1 MAHVGNWFT
10 AQQKFKADNLACS
23 GGLSIVSAGIPL
35 RRRRW
40 VRLKKFCAAGDLVRG
55 ISGQM
60 LCCLPECSHD
70 RAGDSDRLHDRHFRS
85 VPFIR
90 LTPVNKTDSS
100 NQVNLLFVLI
110 YKSEAPYNLAFQLLA
125 TDGALFG
132 LLDRLLEPKNRLT
145 EFHYSFT
152 PMLIMSA
159 VPIAL
164 VFWVFIGHIMAWIAV
179 FLYNYAANDDFFQS
193 NCSDTFPLRSY
204 RIAIGAVVASWC
216 CIALLFWSALGLG
229 LSAKNRGRTYKL
241 DVIEVIASVLH
252 WRKLQI
258 WAQPRPNGGK
268 FKIFRKTVT
277 SREAIRWS
285 IALGMYVI
293 WVAEFLGFYFS
304 SLQSFVMMGDN
315 PFDYGQVAACIGIVV
330 PVVIVGR
337 RVSMLKKEALRVDE
351 RPISPPRDGRNS
363 NSRSDSPTRYDSI
376 LPDIPSPNEPGERHR
391 SSSSTPHRPSLG
403 DDDEGYMMT
412 KALAPQNTTSRDR
425 MDDVQEEGLCNIVPI
440 SGPGTF
446 LAFVLGS
453 LFNLLYALHFTPEA
467 PYNMALQLVSVD
479 GALLSI
485 LDRFFEP
492 ENRISM
498 WHFSFVG
505 LSIVS
510 VVPVAV
516 ACSLVIDSAAG
527 IRLRAA
533 SQNRAPPVPPSE
545 RYSSSL
551 APARSVVSRPSSRHS
566 VSESFR
572 PALRP
577 PSIVRTAP
585 DLQPSGRREVG
596 QTWLAPPPAQHSLLA
611 PPPAQHS
618 LLAPPPAQHSLLAP
632 PPAQHSLLAPPP
644 AQHSGLAASIVSNV
658 NSDTWKERP
667 HKLLPRIV
675 FWVFT
680 VHLAAFAI
688 VFIIVYGFVNNTLQP
703 YCVDP
708 HHLYAWRIIMGTTAA
723 SFVLL
728 GAFFWVMLYRNIF
741 RPGKGLSYSGV
752 MALASL
758 ASSTRVHRWARKN
771 ETKIRWTI
779 GLTVWGLWATTY
791 ITIYITA
798 LQNFLMQGSNPWPK
812 VNLLLIVVQCTRLS
826 QSALAP
832 AVVVA
837 RGWLD
842 KKDGFDAA
850 TKAREQ
856 VAKTERLREEIDE
869 LETELARLEPPSRF
883 GSRAGG
889 HAAGVGEDPGPSEG
903 ATTPRHRAGSFLGRS
918 SIHDYGRDDS
928 HLSRPRSY
936 GTLGWP
942 TIGWS
947 ATLGRGLSNSRA
959 EFS

>member
-1 MAHVGNWFT
+1 MAHVGNWFA

-23 GGLSIVSAGIPL
+23 GGLSIVSAEIPL
-35 RRRRW
+35 RRRRS

-55 ISGQM
+55 VSGQM

-70 RAGDSDRLHDRHFRS
+70 RAGDSDRLHDWHFRS

-132 LLDRLLEPKNRLT
+132 LFDRLLEPKNRLT

-159 VPIAL
+159 VPIAVAASLVDLQSLHL

-229 LSAKNRGRTYKL
+229 LSAKKRGRTYKL

-268 FKIFRKTVT
+268 FRIFRKTVT

-285 IALGMYVI
+285 IAIGMYVI

-337 RVSMLKKEALRVDE
+337 RVSMLKKQSLRVDE

-363 NSRSDSPTRYDSI
+363 NSRRDSPTRYDSI
-376 LPDIPSPNEPGERHR
+376 LPGTLSPNEPGERHR

-403 DDDEGYMMT
+403 NDDEGYMMT
-412 KALAPQNTTSRDR
+412 GALAPQNTTSRDR
-425 MDDVQEEGLCNIVPI
+425 VDDVQEEGLCNIVPI

-516 ACSLVIDSAAG
+516 ACSL
-527 IRLRAA
+527 
-533 SQNRAPPVPPSE
+533 
-545 RYSSSL
+545 
-551 APARSVVSRPSSRHS
+551 
-566 VSESFR
+566 
-572 PALRP
+572 LRP

-611 PPPAQHS
+611 PPPSRHS

-632 PPAQHSLLAPPP
+632 PPAQHSLLVPPP

-812 VNLLLIVVQCTRLS
+812 VNLLFEQVS
-826 QSALAP
+826 AAMSALAP

-869 LETELARLEPPSRF
+869 LSTELARLDPPSRF

-903 ATTPRHRAGSFLGRS
+903 ATTPRRRAGSFPGRS
-918 SIHDYGRDDS
+918 SVHDYGREDES
-928 HLSRPRSY
+928 HLSRHSSNSIHRRDSV
-936 GTLGWP
+936 
-942 TIGWS
+942 
-947 ATLGRGLSNSRA
+947 ATLRSNSSLVRHA
-959 EFS
+959 RLANEWLERDAGSGPQQ